1 MLERT
6 KNLSRR
12 AALVVV
18 SFAIVGAVWQLAW
31 SLEWL
36 DHSSFPSVGATLE
49 ALWHALGGTDGFWV
63 DLRETLIAWIV
74 GLAIGSVAGIVLGTL
89 MGMSAFA
96 YGSMNLVV
104 EFFKT
109 IPAVAALPLAI
120 LLFGATV
127 KMNVV
132 LVAFGITWPILIQ
145 TAYGVRSVEPLVRD
159 TAMVYRMSPAAR
171 IWSTVLPSAAP
182 YIATGVRLA
191 ATGGLLLVVV
201 AQLVGGGTGLGYAMV
216 RFENAGVL
224 SKMYAMVLVIG
235 VLGVLISWL
244 FGAAER
250 YLLRWHESQRPQA
263 V

>member
-6 KNLSRR
+6 KNAAGRATLVVASF
-12 AALVVV
+12 AALGV
-18 SFAIVGAVWQLAW
+18 VWQLAW

-36 DHSSFPSVGATLE
+36 DHSSFPSVGATLQ
-49 ALWHALGGTDGFWV
+49 ALWDALGGADGFWGE
-63 DLRETLIAWIV
+63 LRETLIAWIV
-74 GLAIGSVAGIVLGTL
+74 GLAIGSVAGIALGAL

-109 IPAVAALPLAI
+109 IPAIAALPLAI

-127 KMNVV
+127 KMNVL
-132 LVAFGITWPILIQ
+132 LVSLGITWPILIQ

-182 YIATGVRLA
+182 YIATGMRLA

-216 RFENAGVL
+216 RDENAGVL
-224 SKMYAMVLVIG
+224 DKMYAMVLVIG
-235 VLGVLISWL
+235 VLGVVISWL
-244 FGAAER
+244 FGVMER
-250 YLLRWHESQRPQA
+250 YLLRWHESQRPQ
-263 V
+263 VV